1 MSRGVRVFSGLGG
14 GFGVWGI
21 EVDDATKVQRSC
33 RNKSSNKKD
42 AILTLLTV
50 AIYLTL
56 VKEESECVLLDVFGG
71 FQNVK
76 LLTGWNHRYH
86 VPVNI

>member
-1 MSRGVRVFSGLGG
+1 M
-14 GFGVWGI
+14 FGVSKLMMPQRFKGVV
-21 EVDDATKVQRSC
+21 ETKAPIKQ
-33 RNKSSNKKD
+33 D
-42 AILTLLTV
+42 AIVTLLTV

-86 VPVNI
+86 VPVDI